1 MEETNIYEKFI
12 LLFKVIA
19 IIIIGGFSCFLVGSF
34 AFISIVNAEVNFI
47 NPADMTYKNPL
58 GSNPTYGT
66 NCSPDGYS
74 CVYLD
79 SGLTSYSRFYTGNA
93 GYNFPYTQLA
103 VFSFSLLRRDS
114 SQDSTIGSISLN
126 GYSCYFNSTNDYTSN
141 EQPSGDFTLEPY
153 KTNVS
158 AYCPLSGTFAINGR
172 SKLLEIRYTNQ
183 ANISY
188 VMLNRITFVSNGEVD
203 RLIQLLSSSNSY
215 FVTNNDLL
223 TQINSKLGTIITN
236 EQATTNAINNQTQQ
250 QHSDAEAQ
258 KEATDNIND
267 SINDSSTDDPT
278 NDLDDMQ
285 ENEISNSVISDLLL
299 LPLNMFQRI
308 INSING
314 TCSTFNLGSLYG
326 SNLTLPCI
334 DISSIIGSSLWGVI
348 DVLFSGIFV
357 LSIRKKFVDIFEN
370 ITSLK
375 DRGNELE

>member
-1 MEETNIYEKFI
+1 MEETNKNEKFI
-12 LLFKVIA
+12 LFFKVLA
-19 IIIIGGFSCFLVGSF
+19 IIVIGGFSCFLIGSF

-47 NPADMTYKNPL
+47 NPTDMTYKNPL

-66 NCSPDGYS
+66 NCSVDGYS

-79 SGLTSYSRFYTGNA
+79 NGLTSYSRFYTGNA

-103 VFSFSLLRRDS
+103 VFNFSVVRRDS
-114 SQDSTIGSISLN
+114 DQDTTIGSISLN

-141 EQPSGDFTLEPY
+141 QQGSGDNNLEPY
-153 KTNVS
+153 KTNAS
-158 AYCPLSGTFAINGR
+158 AYCPLSGTFAIDGR
-172 SKLLEIRYTNQ
+172 TKILEIRYTNQ

-215 FVTNNDLL
+215 FLTNNDLL
-223 TQINSKLGTIITN
+223 SQINSKLGTIISN

-250 QHSDAEAQ
+250 QQQNHDELM
-258 KEATDNIND
+258 DD
-267 SINDSSTDDPT
+267 LNDSSTDDPT
-278 NDLDDMQ
+278 NDLEDMQ

-334 DISSIIGSSLWGVI
+334 DIPSIIGSSLWGVI

-357 LSIRKKFVDIFEN
+357 LSIRKKFVDIFQN